1 MESRSCMDKMQASP
15 GMSINCKL
23 LNLTAADFIVR
34 TAYQMGKTP
43 LLPLFAAGLGANAT
57 FLGFIVSASTLTGM
71 LLKPLFGMLSD
82 RWGRWIWFFIGTLLF
97 SIVPF
102 FYLWIENA
110 HQLLMLR
117 LLHGTATAIYG
128 PVTVAWVIEQGKEQG
143 SIDSNCAERLGW
155 FGMAR
160 SAGYMLGPA
169 LAATLL
175 TVFEPEVVFAA
186 IGFFSSSAFLPVLL
200 LKNRS
205 IPVRP
210 SKSLRLQF
218 KDAMRTGFQTAEL
231 WLAGLL
237 EFVVYISLYSTKT
250 FLPLYAL
257 QQNIPVLWV
266 GLFFTTQELMHL
278 AARPFGGRLSDRT
291 GYLPVTAAGM
301 MLAALSLGLL
311 PFATSS
317 QLLLLALGI
326 GLAQALIFP
335 SILALYA
342 QKIDSR
348 HTGAGAGLIGSFKN
362 SGKIVGPII
371 GGLIIHWHDF
381 SWMLWSMASLLAV
394 WSMGLLLNSF
404 SRKSFVFQWQ
414 SR

>member
-1 MESRSCMDKMQASP
+1 MDKMQASP

-71 LLKPLFGMLSD
+71 LLKPVFGMLSD

-210 SKSLRLQF
+210 SKSWRLQL
-218 KDAMRTGFQTAEL
+218 KDAMRSGFQTAEL

-394 WSMGLLLNSF
+394 WSLGLLLNSF